1 MGPLQYEAIKI
12 ERARASY
19 GDSCW
24 RTLHQQAKEITK
36 AIGRA
41 LWADPR
47 NWREREGSFCSFHS

>member
-19 GDSCW
+19 DDSRW
-24 RTLHQQAKEITK
+24 GTLHQQAKEITK

-47 NWREREGSFCSFHS
+47 N